1 MQLQAMTSMG
11 MGMSMSRGVVPRR
24 PLLRAGTAG
33 AAVLVGAAALA
44 IVWANVPALHYEG
57 FWQRT
62 GTVRIGPWSASL
74 DLRTWVNSGLMTL
87 FFLVV
92 GLEARSELDLGD
104 LRDRRRLLLPVLAGM
119 VGMALPVAIFLAVNH
134 GGAGVHGWGAAM
146 SSDTA
151 LALGAFAL
159 VARDAPERVRTFVL
173 TVFVVDDLV
182 ALVVIAVAY
191 SGHVRLP
198 GLAVAVV
205 AYGLLV
211 ASRRLLP
218 QRYRAWAYAVLTLVT
233 WAGLLSSGI
242 DPVVAGLAAGLA
254 TSAYTPS
261 RRELEEATK
270 LVRLFREQP
279 SPELARSA
287 TRSLTATLSANARLR
302 SRFQFATSYL
312 IVPLFALA
320 NAGIVING
328 SVLSRALRSPITIGI
343 VVAYVVGK
351 PFAVVVTAWLTERLS
366 GGSLR
371 PSVGWGAVLGSGTIA
386 GIGFTVSLLIADLAF
401 TGQALDEAKIGTLV
415 AAVAAALVSLLVYR
429 VIDALPGRSRTR
441 ALLGTADRLVDLAE
455 PVDFGSDHVR
465 GTADASVTIVEYGDF
480 ECPWTSMAGPTTEE
494 LLAENRDIRYVW
506 RHLPLRDIHPHA
518 QLAAE
523 AAEAAAGQ
531 GAFWEM
537 HELLLSN
544 QDKLGTDHVL
554 AYATQL
560 GLDLDRFRTELDTHH
575 YAGRVSRD
583 ISSADRSGVAGT
595 PTFFINGQRHDG
607 AQDLATLS
615 QVIGEARAQ
624 ALAI

>member
-1 MQLQAMTSMG
+1 M
-11 MGMSMSRGVVPRR
+11 
-24 PLLRAGTAG
+24 
-33 AAVLVGAAALA
+33 
-44 IVWANVPALHYEG
+44 
-57 FWQRT
+57 
-62 GTVRIGPWSASL
+62 
-74 DLRTWVNSGLMTL
+74 
-87 FFLVV
+87 
-92 GLEARSELDLGD
+92 
-104 LRDRRRLLLPVLAGM
+104 
-119 VGMALPVAIFLAVNH
+119 
-134 GGAGVHGWGAAM
+134 
-146 SSDTA
+146 
-151 LALGAFAL
+151 
-159 VARDAPERVRTFVL
+159 
-173 TVFVVDDLV
+173 
-182 ALVVIAVAY
+182 
-191 SGHVRLP
+191 
-198 GLAVAVV
+198 
-205 AYGLLV
+205 
-211 ASRRLLP
+211 
-218 QRYRAWAYAVLTLVT
+218 
-233 WAGLLSSGI
+233 
-242 DPVVAGLAAGLA
+242 
-254 TSAYTPS
+254 
-261 RRELEEATK
+261 
-270 LVRLFREQP
+270 
-279 SPELARSA
+279 
-287 TRSLTATLSANARLR
+287 
-302 SRFQFATSYL
+302 
-312 IVPLFALA
+312 PLFALA

-429 VIDALPGRSRTR
+429 VIDALPARSRTR

-480 ECPWTSMAGPTTEE
+480 ECPWTSMAGPTTDE

-575 YAGRVSRD
+575 YAGRVWRD

>member
-1 MQLQAMTSMG
+1 MQLQAMTSTG
-11 MGMSMSRGVVPRR
+11 MSMSMSRGVVPRR

-33 AAVLVGAAALA
+33 AAVLVGAAVLA

-401 TGQALDEAKIGTLV
+401 TGPELDEAKIGTLV

-429 VIDALPGRSRTR
+429 VIDALPARSRTR

-480 ECPWTSMAGPTTEE
+480 ECPWTSMVGPTTDE

-624 ALAI
+624 VLAI